1 MGIISY
7 SFQSQL
13 ADNIR
18 TLNLTRDKVEQS
30 EAKLETKKQ

>member
-7 SFQSQL
+7 SFQSHL
-13 ADNIR
+13 ADNIKAS
-18 TLNLTRDKVEQS
+18 NLTRDEVEQS